1 MFPNILFF
9 PIDIPNSM
17 DKKEPTFYT
26 ILYYTMIA

>member
-1 MFPNILFF
+1 MFPNILF
-9 PIDIPNSM
+9 PIDIRNSM